1 MFYRE
6 AAAPSPFVAL
16 VLISGNNTVTKSL
29 NGSPIYTSANRL
41 DKGRN
46 KGITKIRLVAK
57 VIKQKSSPNPSLIRP

>member
-16 VLISGNNTVTKSL
+16 VLISGNNTVTKSP

-46 KGITKIRLVAK
+46 KGITK
-57 VIKQKSSPNPSLIRP
+57 